1 MPGKKKMTSA
11 QILANYFNLLV
22 FVQAF
27 EWYSPY
33 FLLKD
38 RYEKKVLGAAS
49 KLFSFT
55 YIMDGALLSRHTRT
69 NLEANTV
76 AFKVISDRKIFKTGS
91 DLIRYWT
98 MYCFC
103 LLFLITKV
111 NP

>member
-1 MPGKKKMTSA
+1 MTSA

-33 FLLKD
+33 FLFKD

-55 YIMDGALLSRHTRT
+55 YIMDRALLSRHTRT
-69 NLEANTV
+69 NLEAKFLSNTV

-91 DLIRYWT
+91 DLIRYWI

-103 LLFLITKV
+103 SLFLITKV